1 MKNPITNT
9 ILWETEKDKQDFETA
24 VNLAKAKHGKE
35 KVNVTKYVKALL
47 KTRDEKKMDKE
58 LAS

>member
-1 MKNPITNT
+1 MENQFTNT
-9 ILWETEKDKQDFETA
+9 IFWETEKDKDGFETA
-24 VNLAKAKHGKE
+24 VNLARAKHGKD

-58 LAS
+58 LGD